1 MLEDRLENS
10 KTVAESL
17 RKKGREA
24 EDRIGDVMRRL
35 EEAERGRKEA
45 EDRLVAAGSNTGAD
59 NYLKVKNAN
68 KLIKKKN

>member
-45 EDRLVAAGSNTGAD
+45 DDRLVAAGSNTGAD